1 MGRKTVIALV
11 VAFLIVV
18 AASAWALVRWYAP
31 MAETKARSASDRAAA
46 IAAVVAAEPKSAPR
60 DFTADFWNPVSAST
74 AEVDVYRSADAM
86 WDMKVLV
93 EWDASSRTSRALSMK
108 RDFSP
113 K

>member
-1 MGRKTVIALV
+1 
-11 VAFLIVV
+11 
-18 AASAWALVRWYAP
+18 
-31 MAETKARSASDRAAA
+31 
-46 IAAVVAAEPKSAPR
+46 
-60 DFTADFWNPVSAST
+60 
-74 AEVDVYRSADAM
+74 M